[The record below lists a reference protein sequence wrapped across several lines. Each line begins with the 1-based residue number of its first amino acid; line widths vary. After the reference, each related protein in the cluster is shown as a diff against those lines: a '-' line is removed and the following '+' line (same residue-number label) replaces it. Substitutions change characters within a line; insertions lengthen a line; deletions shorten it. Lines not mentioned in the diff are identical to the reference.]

1 MTDFRDLLKRELET
15 IERTGDLET
24 GIGKILHIAYKM
36 GMEDALKPESLA
48 EVLANTILS
57 TCKSYDECKG
67 CPLDEM
73 DVMIHGDYVY
83 NCPLEAVIDA
93 FKERV

>member
-36 GMEDALKPESLA
+36 GMEDAIKPKSIA
-48 EVLANTILS
+48 EVIIHTLLS
-57 TCKSYDECKG
+57 TCKSYEKCKG
-67 CPLDEM
+67 CPMAEM

-83 NCPLEAVIDA
+83 DCPLEAVIDA
-93 FKERV
+93 FKEMV